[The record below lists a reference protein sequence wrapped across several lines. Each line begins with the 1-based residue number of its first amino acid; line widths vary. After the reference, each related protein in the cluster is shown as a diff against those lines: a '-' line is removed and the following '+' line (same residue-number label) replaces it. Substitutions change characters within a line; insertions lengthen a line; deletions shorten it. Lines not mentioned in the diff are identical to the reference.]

1 MALQQLSP
9 ELKNKM
15 DQIVRQR
22 EGNQTMKE
30 RLEVSGQAH
39 RNEGLPDDSVRC
51 RKLAKRIKSSGVTS

>member
-1 MALQQLSP
+1 
-9 ELKNKM
+9 M
-15 DQIVRQR
+15 DQIVRHR
-22 EGNQTMKE
+22 EGSQTMKE